1 MAAKTKKSKSKDRQ
15 IISLDYAIK
24 SILREKSNFGVLSGF
39 LTELMGRDVA
49 VQEVLE
55 SESNKDE
62 AALKTTRVDLKAKI
76 GDGEI
81 AIFEIQFA
89 TQVDFFGKMI
99 FDVSKAIVEQIPEGG
114 KYDIKKVYMIGI
126 AYFNPGARHDYLFTA
141 KVAGFKG
148 IHSDEIIPF
157 SQTYG
162 LTPPDNPKKDIHP
175 EYYLILPNKFDEQI
189 RNRFDEWVYTL
200 KTSIVKAEFKAAGLK
215 EAGIKLDRLNMTPEE
230 RRVYDKFVRDRTDD
244 NTIIE
249 TAWMEGEES
258 GVKKGRKEGL
268 AKGRAEGLKEG
279 MAEGEAK
286 EKRKTAHA
294 LKSKGFDAKTIAE
307 ITGLSI
313 QEVESL

>member
-1 MAAKTKKSKSKDRQ
+1 MATKKSKPKDRQ

-49 VQEVLE
+49 VLEVLE
-55 SESNKDE
+55 SESNKDD

-76 GDGEI
+76 DGGEF

-99 FDVSKAIVEQIPEGG
+99 FDVSKAIVEQIPKGG
-114 KYDIKKVYMIGI
+114 RFDIRKVYMVGI
-126 AYFNPGARHDYLFTA
+126 AYFNVGAKRDYLFRA
-141 KVAGFKG
+141 KVSGFKG
-148 IHSDEIIPF
+148 VHSNEVIPF

-189 RNRFDEWVYTL
+189 QSRFDEWVYTL
-200 KTSIVKAEFKAAGLK
+200 KTSVVKAKFKAAGLK
-215 EAGIKLDRLNMTPEE
+215 EAGVKLDRLKMTPEE
-230 RRVYDKFVRDRTDD
+230 RRAYDRFIRDRTDD

-249 TAWMEGEES
+249 SAEIKGEAR
-258 GVKKGRKEGL
+258 GVRKGIKKGIAKGL
-268 AKGRAEGLKEG
+268 AKGLAQGKAEEKIENARNLKKNGVPDEIIAKSLGLTVQQVK
-279 MAEGEAK
+279 A
-286 EKRKTAHA
+286 
-294 LKSKGFDAKTIAE
+294 
-307 ITGLSI
+307 
-313 QEVESL
+313 V